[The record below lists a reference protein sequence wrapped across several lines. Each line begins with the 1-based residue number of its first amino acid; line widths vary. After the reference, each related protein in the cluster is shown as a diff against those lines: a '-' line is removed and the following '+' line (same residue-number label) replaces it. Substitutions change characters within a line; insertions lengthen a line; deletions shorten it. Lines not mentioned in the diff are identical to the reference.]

1 MNSVENSN
9 VDIEIL
15 ALIIGITRTS
25 EISKISEE
33 SISKMLATLQPE
45 NHGFFYFI
53 KDCLMHMV
61 SRLGEEE
68 TSKKLEI
75 SVPAIQ
81 IIKKHGNKLNKIVK
95 PAVKKQVNLKNDEL
109 KNEIID
115 YYNTC
120 KSITQTAAFFKIK
133 KEQAISYVIS
143 SAELI
148 D

>member
-1 MNSVENSN
+1 MNTVQDSN

-15 ALIIGITRTS
+15 ALIIGISRTA

-33 SISKMLATLQPE
+33 SIAKMLGTLRPE

-61 SRLGEEE
+61 SKIGEEE

-75 SVPAIQ
+75 SVPVIQ
-81 IIKKHGNKLNKIVK
+81 TIKRHGNKPNKTSRPVL
-95 PAVKKQVNLKNDEL
+95 PKQVITRNDGL
-109 KNEIID
+109 RNEVID
-115 YYNTC
+115 YYNNC
-120 KSITQTAAFFKIK
+120 KSITETAAFFKIK
-133 KEQAISYVIS
+133 KEQAISYVIN